1 MAQNRRRFNGFIHPV
16 ECILVLFFRFF
27 RSFSGQS
34 DPTAG
39 FV

>member
-1 MAQNRRRFNGFIHPV
+1 MAQNRRRFNGFIHPA
-16 ECILVLFFRFF
+16 ECILLLIFCFFRPFF
-27 RSFSGQS
+27 GQS